1 MQRSWKV
8 AAFVVPGLALVG
20 YLWATSGQQ
29 GAAVEV
35 SKEETRT
42 TSIEPNKIPVA
53 GAPLR
58 VEAGD
63 LRVMETV
70 EKASGK
76 VISAPRLKGTLK
88 LENVGADQTLR
99 LLRGEVAYIG
109 GDGKAIPVGADQDM
123 PALTFGRYGASE
135 SLDPGQK
142 NDQTIDV
149 AYPNGAAAAKS
160 VKSIRVL
167 VTYVS
172 SPHKSQNFEIP
183 VRIQ

>member
-1 MQRSWKV
+1 MRIRWGMGALV
-8 AAFVVPGLALVG
+8 GLAGLALV
-20 YLWATSGQQ
+20 ACGQQ
-29 GAAVEV
+29 GAVEV

-63 LRVMETV
+63 LKVMETV

-88 LENVGADQTLR
+88 LENVGTDQTLR

-109 GDGKAIPVGADQDM
+109 GDGKVIPVGLDQEK
-123 PALTFGRYGASE
+123 PALTFGRYGSSE

-142 NDQTIDV
+142 NDQTIDL
-149 AYPNGAAAAKS
+149 AYPAGAAAAKS
-160 VKSIRVL
+160 VKSIRIL
-167 VTYVS
+167 VTYVT
-172 SPHKSQNFEIP
+172 SPHKTQNFEIP
-183 VRIQ
+183 VKIQ

>member
-1 MQRSWKV
+1 MRRRWGI
-8 AAFVVPGLALVG
+8 AALVG
-20 YLWATSGQQ
+20 LAGLVLASCGQE
-29 GAAVEV
+29 AAVEV

-42 TSIEPNKIPVA
+42 TSFEPNKIPVA

-63 LRVMETV
+63 LKVVETV

-88 LENVGADQTLR
+88 LENVGTDQTLR

-109 GDGKAIPVGADQDM
+109 GDGKVIPVGANQDK
-123 PALTFGRYGASE
+123 PALKFGGYSSSE
-135 SLDPGQK
+135 NLDPGQK

-149 AYPNGAAAAKS
+149 AYPDGAAAAKS

-172 SPHKSQNFEIP
+172 SPHKTQNFEIP
-183 VRIQ
+183 VKIQ

>member
-1 MQRSWKV
+1 MRIRWWVV
-8 AAFVVPGLALVG
+8 AAFVGLAGLALG
-20 YLWATSGQQ
+20 SCGQQ
-29 GAAVEV
+29 GPVEV

-42 TSIEPNKIPVA
+42 TSMEPNKIPVA
-53 GAPLR
+53 GSPLR

-63 LRVMETV
+63 LKVLETV
-70 EKASGK
+70 EKTSGK

-88 LENVGADQTLR
+88 LENVGTDQTLR

-109 GDGKAIPVGADQDM
+109 GDGKVIPVGADQDK
-123 PALTFGRYGASE
+123 PALKFNSYSSSE

-149 AYPNGAAAAKS
+149 AYPAGAAEAKS
-160 VKSIRVL
+160 VKSIRIL

-172 SPHKSQNFEIP
+172 SPHKTQNFEIP
-183 VRIQ
+183 VKMQ

>member
-1 MQRSWKV
+1 MRIRWGV
-8 AAFVVPGLALVG
+8 AACVGLAGLALV
-20 YLWATSGQQ
+20 ACGQQ
-29 GAAVEV
+29 APVEV
-35 SKEETRT
+35 SKEEVRT
-42 TSIEPNKIPVA
+42 TTIEPNKIPVA

-63 LRVMETV
+63 LKVVETV

-88 LENVGADQTLR
+88 LENMGTDQTLR
-99 LLRGEVAYIG
+99 LIRGEVAYIG
-109 GDGKAIPVGADQDM
+109 GDGKVIPVGADQEK
-123 PALTFGRYGASE
+123 PALRFSSGYGSSE

-149 AYPNGAAAAKS
+149 AYPAGAAAAKS
-160 VKSIRVL
+160 VKHIRVL

-172 SPHKSQNFEIP
+172 SPHKTQNFEIP
-183 VRIQ
+183 VKMQ

>member
-1 MQRSWKV
+1 MRTSWKV
-8 AAFVVPGLALVG
+8 GTFVGLAGLALVA
-20 YLWATSGQQ
+20 YLWPTGGQQ
-29 GAAVEV
+29 AAVEV
-35 SKEETRT
+35 AKEETRT
-42 TSIEPNKIPVA
+42 TSIGPYKIPVA
-53 GAPLR
+53 GEPLR

-63 LRVMETV
+63 LKVMETV

-88 LENVGADQTLR
+88 LENVGTDQTLR
-99 LLRGEVAYIG
+99 LVRGEVAYFG
-109 GDGKAIPVGADQDM
+109 SDGRAIPVGVDQEK
-123 PALTFGRYGASE
+123 PALKFNGYSSSE

-149 AYPNGAAAAKS
+149 AYPAGAAAAKS
-160 VKSIRVL
+160 VKSIRIH

-172 SPHKSQNFEIP
+172 SPHKTQNFEIP

>member
-1 MQRSWKV
+1 MGTRWGT
-8 AAFVVPGLALVG
+8 ATVVGLAVLA
-20 YLWATSGQQ
+20 LASCGQEAPVQ
-29 GAAVEV
+29 V

-42 TSIEPNKIPVA
+42 TSIEPNKIAVA

-63 LRVMETV
+63 IKVMETV

-76 VISAPRLKGTLK
+76 VLGAPRLKGTLK
-88 LENVGADQTLR
+88 LENVGTDQTLR
-99 LLRGEVAYIG
+99 LLRGEVVYIG
-109 GDGKAIPVGADQDM
+109 GDGKAIPVGADQDK
-123 PALTFGRYGASE
+123 PALTFGRYGSSE

-160 VKSIRVL
+160 VKAIRVL
-167 VTYVS
+167 VPYVA
-172 SPHKSQNFEIP
+172 SPHKTQNFEIP
-183 VRIQ
+183 VKIP